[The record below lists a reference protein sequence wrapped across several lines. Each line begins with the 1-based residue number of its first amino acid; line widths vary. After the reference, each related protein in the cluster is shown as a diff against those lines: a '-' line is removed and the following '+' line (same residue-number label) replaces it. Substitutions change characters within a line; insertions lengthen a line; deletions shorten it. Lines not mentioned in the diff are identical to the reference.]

1 MKVTFPV
8 AMGSYAIL
16 ALVGGFALTGK
27 IRLAVLVFLAGLA
40 VKTLIAWKAR
50 E

>member
-1 MKVTFPV
+1 MKITFPIAL
-8 AMGSYAIL
+8 AMYVTLGLIGA
-16 ALVGGFALTGK
+16 FTLTGK
-27 IRLAVLVFLAGLA
+27 IRLALWVFLAGLA